1 MALKTLFVAFTVDV
15 LLLLALGLYF
25 LYNKLAGNPTVRG
38 FFCDDLTISYPAQS
52 DSVSWVSC
60 LLVAGFVPLPII
72 ILSELIWRTG
82 RGVETSV
89 AGFGE
94 TLLAWIGPFVA
105 GFFFEHMFVDIAK
118 YNVGRLRPNFIDNC
132 RPYFTIDG
140 SVYDCQN
147 TTKPSH
153 FIADYQCV
161 NHDYQESLLS
171 FPSGHT
177 SLITYAMVFAVG
189 YLELRMPSPLLKAS
203 FLAKPM
209 LQIGLLL
216 VAWYIS
222 LSRISDYKHHW
233 SDVLAGSI
241 IGAFIA
247 LVALFYVI
255 KWRGK
260 PEATVSEA
268 TGLVNEH
275 VTNDK

>member
-1 MALKTLFVAFTVDV
+1 MALRTLFVAVTVDV
-15 LLLLALGLYF
+15 VLLLALGLYF

-38 FFCDDLTISYPAQS
+38 FFCDDLSISYPARS
-52 DSVSWVSC
+52 DSISWVSC
-60 LLVAGFVPLPII
+60 LLVGGSVPLLII
-72 ILSELIWRTG
+72 IVSELILRSV
-82 RGVETSV
+82 RGTETSV

-105 GFFFEHMFVDIAK
+105 GFFFEHMFVDVAK

-140 SVYDCQN
+140 SPYDCQN
-147 TTKPSH
+147 TSKPSEY
-153 FIADYQCV
+153 IDDYQCI
-161 NHDYQESLLS
+161 NHDYKESLLS

-189 YLELRMPSPLLKAS
+189 YLELRMPSPLIKVS

-209 LQIGLLL
+209 LQVALLL

-241 IGAFIA
+241 IGSFTAF
-247 LVALFYVI
+247 VALYYVY
-255 KWRGK
+255 KWISKR
-260 PEATVSEA
+260 EAPVTETA
-268 TGLVNEH
+268 GLVN
-275 VTNDK
+275 DPK